1 MQSTIKTSETSA
13 RNRIGYERHALLPL
27 RKDCLWKIETGV
39 VRTLTWLEDGSVLT
53 IGLWGTGDVVGKILS
68 TQTNLYQIECLT
80 PVEVMIL
87 PQDGWDEVTEN
98 LLAHI
103 QQMEELSIIRNH
115 KTVEEMLF
123 KMLAWLAKK
132 FGRGVDKGH
141 ILDLGL
147 THKDLAELIG
157 TTRVTITR
165 LISQLEQQGMID
177 RLPHKQILVQEGVFC
192 HYVD

>member
-1 MQSTIKTSETSA
+1 MQSTIKASETRT
-13 RNRIGYERHALLPL
+13 RNRLGYERHALLPL
-27 RKDCLWKIETGV
+27 RQDCLWKIETGV
-39 VRTLTWLEDGSVLT
+39 VRTLTWLEDGSVLAL
-53 IGLWGTGDVVGKILS
+53 GLWGAGDVVGKVLS

-80 PVEVMIL
+80 PVEAMIL
-87 PQDGWDEVTEN
+87 PPDSWDEVTEN

-141 ILDLGL
+141 LLDLGL
-147 THKDLAELIG
+147 THQDLAELLG

-177 RLPHKQILVQEGVFC
+177 RLPHKQILVQEGAFC
-192 HYVD
+192 PC